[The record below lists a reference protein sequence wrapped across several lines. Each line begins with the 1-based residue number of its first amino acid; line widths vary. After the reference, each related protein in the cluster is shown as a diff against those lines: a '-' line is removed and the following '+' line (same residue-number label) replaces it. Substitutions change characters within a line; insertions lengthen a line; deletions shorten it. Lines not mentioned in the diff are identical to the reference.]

1 MATTEHTLR
10 LKAVLDSKQ
19 VQQELQRLRQMQQQQ
34 IQNVNRANQAGAVSR
49 GPQNIGNIGQSLT
62 RLDATINNLSRQLTQ
77 LNSTLS
83 RQQMQQRAQHIDTNR
98 FVGPAQLAGNTLL
111 PLILGDRYQ
120 LRSATAQRFSQHM
133 ATVSEGNLLKSIL
146 KYGPAFNAR
155 EFANMMGRGPNPW
168 NSRNSIR
175 NNDLL
180 MARLA
185 ATQEMIGPTTTFRE
199 FKQALATYQQQQTAL
214 AKGKDPMQEYIKF
227 SAALMGAQGL
237 QQLGTGL
244 TNMGYKTAGG
254 VMSDLGTLG
263 TSAAAGA
270 ATGAAV
276 GSVVPGL
283 GTAAG
288 AGIGTIFGTV
298 TGAIEVLG
306 NQAKEATQNINSLTK
321 SIEQIRD
328 ARTKMYGMIDTFVKS
343 TRFEDWQKG
352 LESESEDDLVLRKYR
367 KERELARA
375 KEDRTALA
383 TSIPQEKWT
392 QYQKYISEFNK
403 AKESNDEEK
412 VLEVENKYTQE
423 VKKIAE
429 RVTKVTQNLEDLQ
442 KEYDSIDAELTK
454 RRAKASK
461 IATKDREFFKAMG
474 ADTMHEFQRR
484 LLKDG
489 SLADIQ
495 AEYTKTKER
504 QEEAIRSHDT
514 EKFQKYTQQMR
525 TYQYAIEN
533 IKEVQSQ
540 SLLNLQRMD
549 ESYENT
555 RVLERYGYG
564 GGRGLHNT
572 LIGYGRKAAS
582 ERSRYEQLIKEGKL
596 DEAEKAK
603 QSWQFAAGERNQLA
617 SQVLQLLGGRT
628 ADLTNVTS
636 LASMGFGMG
645 EKNDNYDRQM
655 KVLED
660 QRDLQRDIKNILNE
674 KTFAA
679 TYGE

>member
-34 IQNVNRANQAGAVSR
+34 IQTTSSANQAGTVSR
-49 GPQNIGNIGQSLT
+49 GPHNIGNIGQSLT

-83 RQQMQQRAQHIDTNR
+83 RQQMQQRAQHIDTKR
-98 FVGPAQLAGNTLL
+98 FVGPSQLAGNNLL
-111 PLILGDRYQ
+111 PLMLGDRYQ

-133 ATVSEGNLLKSIL
+133 ATVSEGSLLNSIL
-146 KYGPAFNAR
+146 RYGPGLNAQS
-155 EFANMMGRGPNPW
+155 FANMMGRGPNPW
-168 NSRNSIR
+168 NVR
-175 NNDLL
+175 NNDLA

-185 ATQEMIGPTTTFRE
+185 ATREMIGPTTTFSE
-199 FKQALATYQQQQTAL
+199 FQQALRTYQQQQTAL

-237 QQLGTGL
+237 QQVGTGL

-254 VMSDLGTLG
+254 IMSDLGKLG
-263 TSAAAGA
+263 TSASAGA
-270 ATGAAV
+270 ATGAAI
-276 GSVVPGL
+276 GSVVPGV

-288 AGIGTIFGTV
+288 AGFGAILGTFTGTIE
-298 TGAIEVLG
+298 ALG
-306 NQAKEATQNINSLTK
+306 DQAKEAAQNINSLTK

-403 AKESNDEEK
+403 AKESNDAEK
-412 VLEVENKYTQE
+412 IIEVESKYAEE

-442 KEYDSIDAELTK
+442 KEYDVIDAELTK

-461 IATKDREFFKAMG
+461 VAAKDREFFKAMG
-474 ADTMHEFQRR
+474 ADTLHEFQRR

-533 IKEVQSQ
+533 IKEVQAQ
-540 SLLNLQRMD
+540 SMLNLQRMD

-572 LIGYGRKAAS
+572 LIDYGRKAAS
-582 ERSRYEQLIKEGKL
+582 ERSRYEQLINEGKL

>member
-1 MATTEHTLR
+1 MATTEHTLQ
-10 LKAVLDSKQ
+10 LKAILDSKQ

-49 GPQNIGNIGQSLT
+49 GPQNIGNIGHSLT

-111 PLILGDRYQ
+111 PLMLGDRYQ

-133 ATVSEGNLLKSIL
+133 ATVAEGNLLNSIL

-155 EFANMMGRGPNPW
+155 EFANMMGRGPDPW
-168 NSRNSIR
+168 NSRNGIR

-180 MARLA
+180 IARLA
-185 ATQEMIGPTTTFRE
+185 ATQEMIGPATTFRE
-199 FKQALATYQQQQTAL
+199 FKHALATYQQQQTAL

-237 QQLGTGL
+237 QQIGTGL

-254 VMSDLGTLG
+254 IMSDLGTLG
-263 TSAAAGA
+263 TSTAAGA
-270 ATGAAV
+270 ATGSAI

-283 GTAAG
+283 GTAVG
-288 AGIGTIFGTV
+288 AGLGAILGTV
-298 TGAIEVLG
+298 TGTIGALG
-306 NQAKEATQNINSLTK
+306 NQAKEAAQNINSLTK

-343 TRFEDWQKG
+343 TRFEDWQRG
-352 LESESEDDLVLRKYR
+352 RESESEDDLVLKKYR
-367 KERELARA
+367 KEREIARA

-412 VLEVENKYTQE
+412 VIEVENKYTEE

-442 KEYDSIDAELTK
+442 KEYDAIDTELTK

-461 IATKDREFFKAMG
+461 IAAKDREFFKAMG

-495 AEYTKTKER
+495 AEYTKTKAR
-504 QEEAIRSHDT
+504 QEEAVRSHDT

-533 IKEVQSQ
+533 IKEVQAQ
-540 SLLNLQRMD
+540 SALNLQRMD

-572 LIGYGRKAAS
+572 LIDYGRKAAS

-655 KVLED
+655 KVWED
-660 QRDLQRDIKNILNE
+660 QRDLQRDIKNILSE
-674 KTFAA
+674 KTFTA